1 MSRLEPIAE
10 NKPSTDTSSSSRR
23 SALIEQL
30 QQQLDK
36 ANRDLVQKNIQLEH
50 QLEIAAQVHESM
62 LPKPVTH
69 PKIDVDIRYLPIE
82 AVGGDYCQVRIP
94 QPDTCYIT
102 MCDVTGH
109 GIGAALMAT
118 RVSSEVRHFILDML
132 APRQIVSEL
141 NAFIMNNFADTGL
154 FLSFIAVRIDL
165 SSRTLT
171 YSGSGHPAALLLRG
185 NGEQPVILAS
195 QNPLIGVFEN
205 CLSDQPEQT
214 VKLEKSDRLLLYT
227 DGLIENA
234 KNPVSSA
241 EIDFLADI
249 AAGAMSVNLFKMA
262 DVILEQMTQF
272 HRGPAIDDT
281 TLIVAELK

>member
-10 NKPSTDTSSSSRR
+10 NKPSTDTNSSSRQGD
-23 SALIEQL
+23 LIQQL

-36 ANRDLVQKNIQLEH
+36 ANRDLVQNSAHLEH
-50 QLEIAAQVHESM
+50 QLKIAAQVHESM

-118 RVSSEVRHFILDML
+118 RVSSEVRHYILDML

-141 NAFIMNNFADTGL
+141 NAFIMNDFAGTGL
-154 FLSFIAVRIDL
+154 FLSFFAVRIDL
-165 SSRTLT
+165 NSRSLT
-171 YSGSGHPAALLLRG
+171 YSGSGHPAALLLR
-185 NGEQPVILAS
+185 NNVEQPVILAS

-214 VKLEKSDRLLLYT
+214 VELEKSDRLLLYT

-234 KNPVSSA
+234 QKPES
-241 EIDFLADI
+241 
-249 AAGAMSVNLFKMA
+249 G
-262 DVILEQMTQF
+262 
-272 HRGPAIDDT
+272 RG
-281 TLIVAELK
+281 LG

>member
-132 APRQIVSEL
+132 EPKQIVSEL
-141 NAFIMNNFADTGL
+141 NSFIMNDFADTGL
-154 FLSFIAVRIDL
+154 FLTFFAVRIDL
-165 SSRTLT
+165 KNRTLT
-171 YSGSGHPAALLLRG
+171 YSGSGNPPALLLRA
-185 NGEQPVILAS
+185 NGEQPVIL
-195 QNPLIGVFEN
+195 
-205 CLSDQPEQT
+205 
-214 VKLEKSDRLLLYT
+214 
-227 DGLIENA
+227 
-234 KNPVSSA
+234 
-241 EIDFLADI
+241 
-249 AAGAMSVNLFKMA
+249 
-262 DVILEQMTQF
+262 
-272 HRGPAIDDT
+272 
-281 TLIVAELK
+281 

>member
-10 NKPSTDTSSSSRR
+10 NTPPTETNNSSRQ
-23 SALIEQL
+23 SQQIIQL
-30 QQQLDK
+30 QQQLEK
-36 ANRDLVQKNIQLEH
+36 ANRDLAQKSTQLEH
-50 QLEIAAQVHESM
+50 QLKIAAQVHVSM

-82 AVGGDYCQVRIP
+82 AVGGDYCQVRMP

-109 GIGAALMAT
+109 GIGPALMAT
-118 RVSSEVRHFILDML
+118 RVSSEVRHSILDMM
-132 APRQIVSEL
+132 APKQIVSKL
-141 NAFIMNNFADTGL
+141 NSFVMSDFADTGL
-154 FLSFIAVRIDL
+154 FLTFFAVRIDL
-165 SSRTLT
+165 KNRTLT
-171 YSGSGHPAALLLRG
+171 YSGSGHPAALLLKG
-185 NGEQPVILAS
+185 HGEQPVILES

-205 CLSDQPEQT
+205 CLSDQPET
-214 VKLEKSDRLLLYT
+214 TIKLDKSDRLLLYT

-234 KNPVSSA
+234 KKPVSPT

-262 DVILEQMTQF
+262 DVILEQMTQL